1 MSKRVA
7 DKQLTDQNWQEED
20 PEEEVGEFKKASE
33 DVIKN
38 RVIRTAK
45 RRTVPGSGP
54 APSAFAGF
62 AGFGAKPAN
71 GGTNGAKPSFS
82 FGAAPD
88 VPKPSF
94 SFGATKPAVEPPA
107 PPVSSTTIPV
117 SSTTTDL
124 PKTDSKDEVFL
135 KKLKKLN
142 ESVLKFAQ
150 EHVNKNPLV
159 ILTSVFEDYARHL
172 ARIQGEKKVVTQ
184 EASSTKTDEPTST
197 EAAEVT
203 SATNANEATP
213 VNANEATPEASP
225 GFKFDSKEEPKAVFG
240 GFSSTSSTSD
250 KPSFAF
256 GTCAAKPAFSFAPA
270 DSSTKPSFS
279 FKPAESSTDAKP
291 AFSFKP
297 TAEASSTAPAFS
309 FAAKPF
315 SGFGGLG
322 GAPAVPAPAAKE
334 EEEEEAPPVAEKTE
348 HIEKDGLYHV
358 KCKLFLKSGDGWNEK
373 GVGIAN
379 LKECGEKVQLLIRN
393 DTTMG
398 TVVLNTLLHDKVPI
412 THMGKNSLM
421 IVVASAGEGEKAAS
435 TDTYLIRVKN
445 KDAADAFYAELEKY
459 KGGIPAAV

>member
-7 DKQLTDQNWQEED
+7 DKQLTDQNWQEEEA
-20 PEEEVGEFKKASE
+20 EEEVGEFKKASD
-33 DVIKN
+33 DVLKT

-45 RRTVPGSGP
+45 RRGAPASDA

-62 AGFGAKPAN
+62 GGFGAKPAN
-71 GGTNGAKPSFS
+71 GNANGFGAPASKPSFS
-82 FGAAPD
+82 FGVKPTEA
-88 VPKPSF
+88 PKPSF
-94 SFGATKPAVEPPA
+94 SFGTKPVEA
-107 PPVSSTTIPV
+107 PVTSS
-117 SSTTTDL
+117 TDL
-124 PKTDSKDEVFL
+124 PPLKDEVFL

-150 EHVNKNPLV
+150 DHVSKNPLV
-159 ILTSVFEDYARHL
+159 ILTSVFEDYSRHL
-172 ARIQGEKKVVTQ
+172 ARIQGEKVVTQ
-184 EASSTKTDEPTST
+184 EASSTKEDVVEEVMSVTSLTEIKPTST
-197 EAAEVT
+197 EET
-203 SATNANEATP
+203 KEATP
-213 VNANEATPEASP
+213 TKEASPKPASP
-225 GFKFDSKEEPKAVFG
+225 GFKFETKEESKPAPVFG
-240 GFSSTSSTSD
+240 GFVASTAE
-250 KPSFAF
+250 KPSFSF
-256 GTCAAKPAFSFAPA
+256 GTAAAKPAFSFAPA
-270 DSSTKPSFS
+270 DSSTKPAFS
-279 FKPAESSTDAKP
+279 FKPAESTTDAKP

-297 TAEASSTAPAFS
+297 SAEASSTMPAFS

-315 SGFGGLG
+315 TGFGTLG
-322 GAPAVPAPAAKE
+322 GAPAVPAPAAVA
-334 EEEEEAPPVAEKTE
+334 EEEEAPPVAEKTE

-421 IVVASAGEGEKAAS
+421 IVVASAGEGDQAAS

-445 KDAADAFYAELEKY
+445 KDVADTFYAELEKY
-459 KGGIPAAV
+459 KAGIPAAV